1 MQAGIT
7 PDEQLAAQ
15 TKLALRR
22 LASAVAVVSCRYGD
36 MRHATTATAV
46 NAMSMNPPSMI
57 VCVNRATTF
66 HGAIST
72 AKRFAINI
80 LHRIEFNGRSVLI
93 SGDTRLNQNVIKYG
107 AGVDLLLH
115 EVLAV
120 NPAVLQKVPKLMA
133 IFNLHTSPAQ
143 CGEVFAQDKPKLAVF
158 THIVLMGAPAF
169 GVPFPAPTVQDIIDE
184 TRKVYH
190 GPLESGVD
198 LMSFEIGD
206 TVAVNRPM

>member
-36 MRHATTATAV
+36 MRHAMTATAV

-120 NPAVLQKVPKLMA
+120 NPAVLQNVRCPMRRGFCPGQAEARSFHPHCADGRPRIRRAVP
-133 IFNLHTSPAQ
+133 
-143 CGEVFAQDKPKLAVF
+143 
-158 THIVLMGAPAF
+158 
-169 GVPFPAPTVQDIIDE
+169 
-184 TRKVYH
+184 
-190 GPLESGVD
+190 GVD
-198 LMSFEIGD
+198 GAGYHRRDKKGVSR
-206 TVAVNRPM
+206 AA